1 MNNSIS
7 ADSSFYICLID
18 DINHQNCLNKFLNSY
33 SFFLGKRILKE
44 ITPESRE
51 RLVEYLNHID
61 VDYYELVKPYFG
73 RNPDHIDDGEY
84 EAIGIAHFLV
94 QKDNLKYLILDEKTA
109 RNFVETHFDYLLPN
123 MVGTIGFIEKCCC
136 IDSIINKKNALEI
149 LETIK
154 TSIESDVRPC
164 SMDKKSLDKILNP
177 CIERINDGCLNG

>member
-18 DINHQNCLNKFLNSY
+18 DINHQNCLNKFVNYY

-44 ITPESRE
+44 INPESRE
-51 RLVEYLNHID
+51 ILNDNLNHVN

-94 QKDNLKYLILDEKTA
+94 QNDDLKYLILDEKTA
-109 RNFVETHFDYLLPN
+109 RNFVETHFEYLKANL
-123 MVGTIGFIEKCCC
+123 VGTIGFIEKCCC
-136 IDSIINKKNALEI
+136 FDCIINKKNALEI

-154 TSIESDVRPC
+154 ASIESENRPC

-177 CIERINDGCLNG
+177 CIDRIKDGCLNG